1 MKKITYFLIFVLLM
15 FLYNSCDSQQKQSS
29 GPTEKLTLLVAA
41 SLTDV
46 ITALANSAEKDLGIE
61 LKLNIAS
68 SGTLARQIT
77 EDIPCDIFISA
88 STNWMDYV
96 DEKGYTISE
105 SRCIPAQNKLVLIAP
120 KGKELKKLFNLINLP
135 SSFDT
140 RLSIG
145 DPAHVPAGKYA
156 VEALQSLNLYP
167 LLSDKIL
174 PAKDVRSALMIVELG
189 EADFG
194 IVYQTDAIKSTKVNI
209 VSTFPDSTH
218 QAITYHAAI
227 LKASFKKK
235 TAQKVL
241 NYFTSEKSRKVWADY
256 GFPDVEK

>member
-1 MKKITYFLIFVLLM
+1 MKNINHLIIIALLIFQ
-15 FLYNSCDSQQKQSS
+15 YSCNSSQPNQLS
-29 GPTEKLTLLVAA
+29 GKTEKLNLLVAA

-46 ITALANSAEKDLGIE
+46 ITALADSAEQDLGVE

-68 SGTLARQIT
+68 SGTLAKQIT

-88 STNWMDYV
+88 SKRWMDYI
-96 DEKGYTISE
+96 EKKGYTIPE
-105 SRCIPAQNKLVLIAP
+105 SRCSPGQNKLVLISP
-120 KGKELKKLFNLINLP
+120 KGKEIKKSFKLTDLP
-135 SSFDT
+135 HSLDT
-140 RLSIG
+140 YLSIG

-156 VEALQSLNLYP
+156 VEALQSLKIYL

-194 IVYQTDAIKSTKVNI
+194 VVYQTDAVKSTKVNI
-209 VSTFPDSTH
+209 MATFPDSTH

-227 LKASFKKK
+227 FKASLKKK
-235 TAQKVL
+235 TSQKVL
-241 NYFTSEKSRKVWADY
+241 DYFRSEKSQKVWATY
-256 GFPDVEK
+256 GFTNTE